1 MSDEEF
7 YIDDDVRRWK
17 QRGLSQEDAQIEA
30 EWERTP
36 DLTGINI
43 PLVDPEANA
52 ASRAGESG
60 FPLTPG
66 PLVRIARKPIQ
77 RSEVQQLPG
86 GVELPKF
93 AGNTKDDSAKV
104 PLSRGCYDYFPRAL
118 RHVAVISA
126 GGAAKYDWNG
136 WADVADGVARYR
148 DACSRHDNAHAA
160 GEVFDPDHS
169 RYCSEPVRHLGQK
182 VWNALA
188 ELELVLREEENE
200 NE

>member
-43 PLVDPEANA
+43 PLVDSEAYA

-60 FPLTPG
+60 FPFTPG

-86 GVELPKF
+86 GLGQHEKGAKLDAGKAQLRFLLYFRRSLAAVADLAAQGAFKYTEGGFLEVEDGF
-93 AGNTKDDSAKV
+93 NRYTDAM
-104 PLSRGCYDYFPRAL
+104 L
-118 RHVAVISA
+118 RHLFKELETEYVVDDPEWIKDVLEATAVA
-126 GGAAKYDWNG
+126 
-136 WADVADGVARYR
+136 
-148 DACSRHDNAHAA
+148 
-160 GEVFDPDHS
+160 
-169 RYCSEPVRHLGQK
+169 
-182 VWNALA
+182 WNALA
-188 ELELVLREEENE
+188 RLEIKLINEEK
-200 NE
+200 